1 VSDTDELEGLGYGQ
15 AVAELEAILAELES
29 ESVDVDRLADRVKRA
44 SALIRFCRERVGA
57 ARVDIERIV
66 ADLDD

>member
-1 VSDTDELEGLGYGQ
+1 MSDTDELEGLGYGQ

-44 SALIRFCRERVGA
+44 SALIRFCRSRVGA
-57 ARVDIERIV
+57 ARIEIERIV
-66 ADLDD
+66 ADLDE

>member
-1 VSDTDELEGLGYGQ
+1 MSDTDELEGLGYGQ